1 MEVPIMALAKL
12 KKAPGYRWWVLVM
25 NCIAYGSFFM
35 TIQTTNAFGN
45 AISAQWGLNATK
57 LSLLYTGIMITFA
70 FTAGLGGK
78 LDSKIGMRKTVTLAL
93 LINMV
98 AALLYIPL
106 GKFYWAVFVLR
117 ICQGFCGGF
126 IAAAGVAGTTL
137 WFPVKQRGLA
147 SGITMGVVGLGFSI
161 ATAVAPAMLD
171 AMNWQMAIALLVGGS
186 SAVIAIV
193 YFMTVRSVKD
203 KYGVSA
209 IDDMLE
215 QTETVA
221 AAADEEKEALPK
233 TMKEARKSKKYLA
246 ACIFGFGNAWL
257 TYGFSAF
264 LATFLINDRG
274 IPSDSVTAIL
284 SITFIITVIASPLAG
299 VISDKVFG
307 GKRYQTLMIATAITA
322 VSMILA
328 TFVSASLIPVVLVL
342 AYASVSMACGPF
354 WALPSQLF
362 SPEITAEACGELT
375 LVANIGGIIVG
386 PILSMIIDAT
396 GSGLIPLITVV
407 IFAIVSIFCARIIHK

>member
-1 MEVPIMALAKL
+1 
-12 KKAPGYRWWVLVM
+12 
-25 NCIAYGSFFM
+25 
-35 TIQTTNAFGN
+35 
-45 AISAQWGLNATK
+45 
-57 LSLLYTGIMITFA
+57 
-70 FTAGLGGK
+70 
-78 LDSKIGMRKTVTLAL
+78 MRKTVTLAL
-93 LINMV
+93 VINMV

-106 GKFYWAVFVLR
+106 GKFYWAVFALH

-147 SGITMGVVGLGFSI
+147 SGITMGVVGVGFSI
-161 ATAVAPAMLD
+161 ATAVAPAMMN
-171 AMNWQMAIALLVGGS
+171 AMSWQLAIALLVGGS

-193 YFMTVRSVKD
+193 YFFTVRSVKD
-203 KYGVSA
+203 KYGVNA
-209 IDDMLE
+209 IDEVLE
-215 QTETVA
+215 QPEVVA
-221 AAADEEKEALPK
+221 AAPGEEDETLPK
-233 TMKEARKSKKYLA
+233 SMKEARKSKKYYA
-246 ACIFGFGNAWL
+246 ACIFGFGNAWI

-274 IPSDSVTAIL
+274 IPSGSVTAIL
-284 SITFIITVIASPLAG
+284 SVTFIITVIASPLAG
-299 VISDKVFG
+299 IISDKVFG
-307 GKRYQTLMIATAITA
+307 GKRYQTLIIATLITA

-328 TFVSASLIPVVLVL
+328 TFVSASLIPIVLVL

-396 GSGLIPLITVV
+396 GSGLIPLITCVV
-407 IFAIVSIFCARIIHK
+407 VGVISAACARVIRK

>member
-1 MEVPIMALAKL
+1 MATAKL
-12 KKAPGYRWWVLVM
+12 KNAPGYRWWVLIM

-78 LDSKIGMRKTVTLAL
+78 IDSKIGMRKTVTLAL
-93 LINMV
+93 VINMV

-106 GKFYWAVFVLR
+106 GKFYWAVFALR

-161 ATAVAPAMLD
+161 ATAVAPAMMN
-171 AMNWQMAIALLVGGS
+171 AMSWQLAIALLVGGS

-193 YFMTVRSVKD
+193 YFLTVRSVKD
-203 KYGVSA
+203 KYGVNA
-209 IDDMLE
+209 IDEVLE
-215 QTETVA
+215 QPEAVA
-221 AAADEEKEALPK
+221 AAPGEEDETLPK
-233 TMKEARKSKKYLA
+233 TMKEARKSKKYYA

-274 IPSDSVTAIL
+274 IPSGSVTAIL
-284 SITFIITVIASPLAG
+284 SVTFIITVIASPLAG
-299 VISDKVFG
+299 IISDKVFG
-307 GKRYQTLMIATAITA
+307 GKRYQTLIIATLITA

-328 TFVSASLIPVVLVL
+328 TFVSASLIPIVLVL

-396 GSGLIPLITVV
+396 GSGLIPLITCVV
-407 IFAIVSIFCARIIHK
+407 VGVISAACARVIRK